1 MPAAIILSGAGR
13 YADPW
18 HQYGDTSAELL
29 TLAHDDG
36 WDVTIAEDI
45 DRTLADGLDG
55 IDLLIVN
62 AGDSDQE
69 PAEDP
74 SLIERGRAQL
84 AIAFERGISVLAIH
98 NAASSLRDYP
108 QFRSALGGQW
118 VTGHSWHPPIFEIHV
133 RLEHDVIVEGLG
145 DFTVADERYTDLL
158 TDKDIEPLASTRDK
172 NREYIL
178 AWAHQYG
185 TARVIYSSLGHNT
198 ASYASRGHKAF
209 LLRALTWLLPRP
221 VFADS

>member
-1 MPAAIILSGAGR
+1 MPRAIILSGTGR

-18 HQYGDTSAELL
+18 HHYGETSAALL
-29 TLAHDDG
+29 SLAHDDG
-36 WDVTIAEDI
+36 WDAAIADDI
-45 DRTLADGLDG
+45 DRTLADGVDD

-62 AGDSDQE
+62 AGDPE
-69 PAEDP
+69 PEPPQDTG
-74 SLIERGRAQL
+74 LIERGRAQL
-84 AIAFERGISVLAIH
+84 ATAFERGISVLAIH
-98 NAASSLRDYP
+98 AAASSLRDYP
-108 QFRSALGGQW
+108 QFRQALGGAW
-118 VTGHSWHPPIFEIHV
+118 VTGHSWHPPVGEIHV

-172 NREYIL
+172 DREHIL

-185 TARVIYSSLGHNT
+185 NARVVYSSLGHDT
-198 ASYASRGHKAF
+198 MSFASRGHKAF
-209 LLRALTWLLPRP
+209 LLRAMTWLLPRP